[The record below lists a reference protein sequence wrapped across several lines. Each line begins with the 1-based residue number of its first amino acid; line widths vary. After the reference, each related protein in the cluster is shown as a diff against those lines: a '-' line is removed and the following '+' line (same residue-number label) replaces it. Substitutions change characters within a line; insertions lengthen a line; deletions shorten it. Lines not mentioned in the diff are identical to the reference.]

1 MILSFN
7 INGHDHR
14 FDISRPIDLSI
25 PLNFN
30 GAQPNIYGVERAASK
45 PCEAG
50 SLVGDT
56 RRGGSCNFEQYT
68 FIPHCNG
75 THTEC
80 IGHITHER
88 ISVPDSLKDAFVLAT
103 LITVEPEN
111 ALDTVDTYAPEKAAG
126 DRLITRAALEKAFD
140 GNAEK
145 PPEGG
150 TQITEALIIRTLP
163 NDDSKKTRDY
173 TEDPPPFFSLEA
185 ISYIAEKGVE
195 HLLVDMPSIDR
206 MYDEGK
212 LSAHRI
218 FWNMPPKSY
227 EVNKESRIHRT
238 VTEMIYVPNEVKD
251 GVYLLN
257 LQIAPFAADAAPSRP
272 LIFESVAE

>member
-1 MILSFN
+1 ML
-7 INGHDHR
+7 
-14 FDISRPIDLSI
+14 ISIQIENNSYRIDTAKPIDLSI

-30 GAQPNIYGVERAASK
+30 GEQPNVYGTERAVSK

-88 ISVPDSLKDAFVLAT
+88 ISVAESLKDAFILAT
-103 LITVEPEN
+103 LITAQPES
-111 ALDTVDTYAPEKAAG
+111 ALDTTDTYSPEKNAE
-126 DRLITRAALEKAFD
+126 DRLITRKAIETTLKNPANYGF
-140 GNAEK
+140 
-145 PPEGG
+145 
-150 TQITEALIIRTLP
+150 QIPNSKSSCALIVRTLP

-173 TEDPPPFFSLEA
+173 TKNPPPFFSLEA
-185 ISYIAEKGVE
+185 ISYIAKSGFE
-195 HLLVDMPSIDR
+195 HLLVDTPSIDR
-206 MYDEGK
+206 MFDEGK

-218 FWNMPPKSY
+218 FWNVPQGSF
-227 EVNKESRIHRT
+227 EAGKESRAGSTI
-238 VTEMIYVPNEVKD
+238 TEMIYVPDEVKD
-251 GVYLLN
+251 GTYLLN

-272 LIFESVAE
+272 LIFESFT

>member
-1 MILSFN
+1 M
-7 INGHDHR
+7 
-14 FDISRPIDLSI
+14 DISLQIQGQTYRIDTDNSIDLSI

-30 GAQPNIYGVERAASK
+30 GAQPNAYGVGKATSK

-56 RRGGSCNFEQYT
+56 RQGGSCNFERYT

-80 IGHITHER
+80 IGHITNER
-88 ISVPDSLKDAFVLAT
+88 ISILESLKDIFILAT

-111 ALDTVDTYAPEKAAG
+111 AVDTADTYTPEKDQA
-126 DRLITRAALEKAFD
+126 DRLITLAALKKAL
-140 GNAEK
+140 GPNAEK
-145 PPEGG
+145 PPEGEA
-150 TQITEALIIRTLP
+150 QNMEALIIRTQP
-163 NDDSKKTRDY
+163 NDDGKKTRDY
-173 TEDPPPFFSLEA
+173 MKEPPPFFSLEA
-185 ISYIAEKGVE
+185 ISYIVKKGVE
-195 HLLVDMPSIDR
+195 HLLVDLPSIDR
-206 MYDEGK
+206 MFDEGK

-218 FWNMPPKSY
+218 FWNMPPQSY
-227 EVNKESRIHRT
+227 EINKESGIHRT

-272 LIFESVAE
+272 LIFENVT